1 LIEHADHAFDENGFA
16 LTDTSNEVT
25 NTRAFEENS
34 TLKTKKLI
42 DGHALV
48 YILYILYY
56 MRVKVVVVLI
66 QNI

>member
-48 YILYILYY
+48 YILY
-56 MRVKVVVVLI
+56 
-66 QNI
+66 